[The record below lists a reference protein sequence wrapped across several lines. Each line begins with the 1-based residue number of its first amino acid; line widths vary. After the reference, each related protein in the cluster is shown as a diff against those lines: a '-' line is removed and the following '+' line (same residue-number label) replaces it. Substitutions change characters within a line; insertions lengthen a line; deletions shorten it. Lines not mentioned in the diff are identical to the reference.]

1 MWAGYNARFIRKK
14 MFRKNC
20 STDMEQRNGRIERQ
34 GNENPEVDI
43 FRYVTDKSFDAYLYQ
58 ILENKQRFISQ
69 IMTSK
74 TPERTCADIDEQALD
89 YAEVKALC
97 AGNPLIKREMELQA
111 QIKDLKMEKAR
122 YNENIYELQDNI
134 RVKYPNEIKQSELI
148 IKHFTADITTAN
160 SAPKAIDE
168 EGKVSYPLKM
178 GDKVYPTRKEAGEA
192 FKEALNKNLGA
203 IMSGKEIM
211 LGEYRGMQ
219 LSIMYN
225 DFRKMPQA
233 CLKGEKAHYC
243 DLNIE
248 TTTGN
253 IIRLDNAIN
262 SIQKTIDDLTAKVET
277 KKGELEQMKIDVEK
291 PFEKEQELAAAEA
304 ELEDVHVKLTQFE
317 LTDDSAQR
325 DMFER
330 FVDDFTEVLT
340 GEKSYVKYESN
351 FEAFMP
357 LHVEMNSDI
366 LTIAQTTVQNGD
378 LMYDPRIDFKVDYE
392 NKKVIPLNFENSFQ
406 GVYEEYDISDGKPET
421 MKQINDILAFA
432 DDWMDEIE
440 VQGYSPVTGDE
451 EIQQTK
457 DNISR

>member
-1 MWAGYNARFIRKK
+1 M
-14 MFRKNC
+14 
-20 STDMEQRNGRIERQ
+20 
-34 GNENPEVDI
+34 
-43 FRYVTDKSFDAYLYQ
+43 
-58 ILENKQRFISQ
+58 
-69 IMTSK
+69 
-74 TPERTCADIDEQALD
+74 
-89 YAEVKALC
+89 
-97 AGNPLIKREMELQA
+97 GNPLIKREMELQA

-262 SIQKTIDDLTAKVET
+262 SIQKTIDDLK
-277 KKGELEQMKIDVEK
+277 
-291 PFEKEQELAAAEA
+291 
-304 ELEDVHVKLTQFE
+304 
-317 LTDDSAQR
+317 SA
-325 DMFER
+325 
-330 FVDDFTEVLT
+330 
-340 GEKSYVKYESN
+340 N
-351 FEAFMP
+351 
-357 LHVEMNSDI
+357 
-366 LTIAQTTVQNGD
+366 
-378 LMYDPRIDFKVDYE
+378 
-392 NKKVIPLNFENSFQ
+392 
-406 GVYEEYDISDGKPET
+406 
-421 MKQINDILAFA
+421 
-432 DDWMDEIE
+432 
-440 VQGYSPVTGDE
+440 
-451 EIQQTK
+451 
-457 DNISR
+457 